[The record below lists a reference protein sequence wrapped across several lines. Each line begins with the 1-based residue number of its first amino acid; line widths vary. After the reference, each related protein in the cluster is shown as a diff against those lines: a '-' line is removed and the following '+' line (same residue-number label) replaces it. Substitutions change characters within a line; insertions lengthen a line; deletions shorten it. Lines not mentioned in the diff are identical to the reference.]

1 MVTKIHD
8 IVLEDYHV
16 KVCKIVMINISN
28 ENIFNILHKH
38 LGMKKLLAKWVL
50 QLLTVDPKQNYIII
64 SKQCLDK
71 FKYNSSKFLRHYIT
85 IDEKYNIT
93 HQKGR
98 TRLKVNFSW
107 QISSGD
113 GKNNSDGWKGYGHSF
128 LGLKGYN
135 PHWLSVKRKSNLHK
149 VLCCFTAK
157 MWSVSFVKERVIFHQ
172 DNSYAHLS
180 AITTAKLIELQNKLH
195 PNPPYFLELTSCN
208 FFLFPHM
215 KKWLNGQR
223 ISSNS
228 DNIYITNTH
237 FEELKTFFRRIK
249 EVRISLGKVN
259 HNEKRLCWRIKC
271 IMVCIFCFFIWVTDF
286 SNSPHI

>member
-1 MVTKIHD
+1 M
-8 IVLEDYHV
+8 
-16 KVCKIVMINISN
+16 
-28 ENIFNILHKH
+28 
-38 LGMKKLLAKWVL
+38 
-50 QLLTVDPKQNYIII
+50 
-64 SKQCLDK
+64 
-71 FKYNSSKFLRHYIT
+71 
-85 IDEKYNIT
+85 
-93 HQKGR
+93 
-98 TRLKVNFSW
+98 
-107 QISSGD
+107 
-113 GKNNSDGWKGYGHSF
+113 
-128 LGLKGYN
+128 
-135 PHWLSVKRKSNLHK
+135 
-149 VLCCFTAK
+149 
-157 MWSVSFVKERVIFHQ
+157 IFHQ

-259 HNEKRLCWRIKC
+259 HNEKRLC
-271 IMVCIFCFFIWVTDF
+271 
-286 SNSPHI
+286 